1 MGESILRRLPRAL
14 AVAIVGT
21 SLIAVGRPAGAD
33 GAANARCANRLSIA
47 FVGKSASA
55 AQLAATDPKQA
66 IDGLLQSPDF
76 QERFARFINS
86 QFNDAPGPSAV
97 TDAPYLAD
105 AAYHMAKF
113 ILAGGGPWSDMFLGK
128 YRLVSVASNPA
139 VQADANGLGYF
150 RSDAWFTRY
159 QGNEPAGIK
168 IATAYRIMNNVVG
181 LRVTASTATP
191 NSDVSA
197 TGRKAPGCA
206 KCHYDNWY
214 ALDKVAS
221 VLPLK
226 GQAYN
231 AYNGGP
237 QEMLGGKMIQ
247 NDQEL
252 VTALVQSEN
261 FSVNAC
267 RLAFKFLY
275 GRTDNQCEGALLD
288 LCVDN
293 FKAQK
298 TMQSALATIAR
309 DANFCE

>member
-1 MGESILRRLPRAL
+1 MIGRSAPRVL
-14 AVAIVGT
+14 AVAAAAA
-21 SLIAVGRPAGAD
+21 SLVAVARSAGAD
-33 GAANARCANRLSIA
+33 QAANERCANRLSIA
-47 FVGKSASA
+47 FIGKTAPASL
-55 AQLAATDPKQA
+55 LASVDPKQA

-76 QERFARFINS
+76 FERFARFINS
-86 QFNDAPGPSAV
+86 ELNDAPGPSAL

-105 AAYHMAKF
+105 APYHLAKK
-113 ILAGGGPWSDMFLGK
+113 ILADGAPWSEMFLGK
-128 YRLVSVASNPA
+128 YRLVSIASNA
-139 VQADANGLGYF
+139 SVVEDANGLGYF
-150 RSDAWFTRY
+150 RSEAWYRRY
-159 QGNEPAGIK
+159 EGNEQAGIK
-168 IATAYRIMNNVVG
+168 IATAYRILNNVVG
-181 LRVTASTATP
+181 LRLPAATGAP
-191 NSDVSA
+191 DTDQSA
-197 TGRKAPGCA
+197 TGRKAAGCA

-214 ALDKVAS
+214 ALDKIAS

-231 AYNGGP
+231 AYNGGAK
-237 QEMLGGKMIQ
+237 EMLGGKMIK

-275 GRTDNQCEGALLD
+275 GRTDNQCEGDLLD

-298 TMQSALATIAR
+298 TIQSALVTVAR
-309 DANFCE
+309 DASFCE